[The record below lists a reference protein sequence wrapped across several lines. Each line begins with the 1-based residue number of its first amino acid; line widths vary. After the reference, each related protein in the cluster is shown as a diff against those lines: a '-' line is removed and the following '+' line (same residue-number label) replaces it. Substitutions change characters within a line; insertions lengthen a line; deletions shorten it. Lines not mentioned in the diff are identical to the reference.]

1 MPLPSAR
8 ANEEERPSKEEF
20 RIEVRPCQEECGQ
33 EECGQEEC
41 GKEECGEK
49 STDQEGSE
57 ERY

>member
-41 GKEECGEK
+41 GEE
-49 STDQEGSE
+49 STDKEGNE

>member
-41 GKEECGEK
+41 GEESTEE
-49 STDQEGSE
+49 STDQEGNE

>member
-20 RIEVRPCQEECGQ
+20 RIEVRPSEEECG
-33 EECGQEEC
+33 E
-41 GKEECGEK
+41 EECGEK